1 MKCFC
6 ILWILLKLK
15 MKGGSVKTSFLKLRV
30 LVVFAVIG
38 ICFGLDAQDAKKAK
52 YVFLMIGD
60 GMGVNQRESAIE
72 YLKST
77 ENKSLVME
85 SFPVKNF
92 TTTSSLSGTT
102 DSAAAGTA
110 LACGVK
116 TKNGMLGVTPD
127 GKSVYS
133 VAADAKAKGF
143 NVAIMTDVPINHAT
157 PAAFYA
163 HCTGRGSYSEITQFL
178 PKSKFDIFV
187 GDKFLVSKDEKAP
200 DAFLKEK
207 GYGIINSFDEFSK
220 LGKDSSRNIFI
231 MTIPLAIDD
240 SVPRKVTLSEA
251 LKKTVELVESDNG
264 FFIMLEG
271 GRIDW
276 CCHDNDFA
284 AAIKEVFAFD
294 EAVKTAKD
302 FYLKHP
308 EDTLIVVTAD
318 HETGGLSLNLTENI
332 NKAVKA
338 QKCSKGKMLKTVNA
352 MKKEKASFETV
363 LAKMEELFGLK
374 DLTDSE
380 KESIKKAY
388 DVFMGN
394 NAADTRPEE
403 IKKMYGGKNPLVQA
417 CSDIADRRAGV
428 NWTSGSHSNSKVRT
442 TAIGAGSENFNHDM
456 DNTDIPKTI
465 KKVMGL

>member
-1 MKCFC
+1 MKNKITVVF
-6 ILWILLKLK
+6 
-15 MKGGSVKTSFLKLRV
+15 
-30 LVVFAVIG
+30 VVFAVMG

-60 GMGVNQRESAIE
+60 GMGVNQREAALE
-72 YLKST
+72 YLKTT
-77 ENKSLVME
+77 ENRSLVME
-85 SFPVKNF
+85 SFPVKNL
-92 TTTSSLSGTT
+92 TTTSSLSGIT

-133 VAADAKAKGF
+133 VASDAKTKGF

-163 HCTGRGSYSEITQFL
+163 HSNARNSYSDITKFL
-178 PKSKFDIFV
+178 PESNFDVFA
-187 GDKFLVSKDEKAP
+187 GDKFLVSKGEKSP
-200 DAFLKEK
+200 DAFIKEK
-207 GYGIINSFDEFSK
+207 GYGIINSFDEFCK
-220 LGKDSSRNIFI
+220 LGKGSSKIIFL

-240 SVPRKVTLSEA
+240 SFPRKVTLADA
-251 LKKTVELVESDNG
+251 LKKTIDLVESGKG
-264 FFIMLEG
+264 FLIVIEG

-276 CCHDNDFA
+276 CSHDNDFA
-284 AAIKEVFAFD
+284 SAVREVMAFD
-294 EAVKTAKD
+294 EAVKSAKD

-308 EDTLIVVTAD
+308 DDTLIIVTAD
-318 HETGGLSLNLTENI
+318 HETGGLSLNRGKNMTE
-332 NKAVKA
+332 AVKT
-338 QKCSKGKMLKTVNA
+338 QQCSKGKMLKTVSA

-374 DLTDSE
+374 DLSDSE

-403 IKKMYGGKNPLVQA
+403 IKKMYGGKNPLIQA
-417 CSDIADRRAGV
+417 CSDIADRRVGV
-428 NWTSGSHSNSKVRT
+428 AWGTGNHSNAKVRT